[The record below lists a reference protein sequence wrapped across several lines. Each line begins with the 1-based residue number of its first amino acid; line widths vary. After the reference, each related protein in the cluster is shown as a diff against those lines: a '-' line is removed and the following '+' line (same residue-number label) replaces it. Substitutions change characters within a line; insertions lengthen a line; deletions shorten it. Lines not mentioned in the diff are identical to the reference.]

1 MHAMKFR
8 TFVRGLACLPASAV
22 IAHAHHS
29 LERSNDL
36 KKEVRL
42 HGTIIQVLMR
52 NPHSFLQIEV
62 PNEDGSLQRVALEFP
77 KGANALR
84 KQGINADTLKLGDNV
99 TITMNPPLTA
109 RRGVANLKTLRRESD
124 GFEWSDRKLKR

>member
-1 MHAMKFR
+1 
-8 TFVRGLACLPASAV
+8 
-22 IAHAHHS
+22 
-29 LERSNDL
+29 
-36 KKEVRL
+36 
-42 HGTIIQVLMR
+42 MR

-109 RRGVANLKTLRRESD
+109 RSGVANLKTLRRESD